1 MYIGGNMKVLF
12 LDFDG
17 VLNPYG
23 YKTEGATFSK
33 MACKNLNLLLKKVPE
48 LKIVVSSSWR
58 IHGLHAVRDI
68 LKSNGIDPKRVIDI
82 TGDEKGIRGNQI
94 KAWLDRHKN
103 VNNFVILDDNSD
115 MGELTPRL
123 VKTNG
128 FIGLTQNEVNKIV
141 ELLYKY
147 DKMN

>member
-1 MYIGGNMKVLF
+1 MKVLF

-17 VLNPYG
+17 VINPHSHR
-23 YKTEGATFSK
+23 ADSAMFSK
-33 MACKNLNLLLKKVPE
+33 AACKNLNLLLKKVPE

-58 IHGLHAVRDI
+58 IHGLSAVKDI
-68 LKSNGIDPKRVIDI
+68 LKSNGIDVKRVIDI

-94 KAWLDRHKN
+94 KAWLDRHKK
-103 VNNFVILDDNSD
+103 VSNFAILDDDSD
-115 MGELTPRL
+115 MGELAPRL

-128 FIGLTQNEVNKIV
+128 FVGLTESEVNKVV
-141 ELLYKY
+141 ELLDRY

>member
-1 MYIGGNMKVLF
+1 MKVLF

-17 VLNPYG
+17 VINPHSHRAD
-23 YKTEGATFSK
+23 GAMFSK
-33 MACKNLNLLLKKVPE
+33 AACKNLNLLLKKVPE

-58 IHGLHAVRDI
+58 IHGLSAVKDI
-68 LKSNGIDPKRVIDI
+68 LKSNGIDVKRVIDI

-94 KAWLDRHKN
+94 KAWLDRHKK
-103 VNNFVILDDNSD
+103 VSNFAILDDDSD
-115 MGELTPRL
+115 MGELAPRL

-128 FIGLTQNEVNKIV
+128 FVGLTESEVNKVV
-141 ELLYKY
+141 ELLDKY